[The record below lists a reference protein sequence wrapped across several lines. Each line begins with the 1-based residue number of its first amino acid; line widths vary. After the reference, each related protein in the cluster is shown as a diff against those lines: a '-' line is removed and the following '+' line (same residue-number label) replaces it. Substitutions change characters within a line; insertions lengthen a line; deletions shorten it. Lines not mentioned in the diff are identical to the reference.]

1 MRKLSF
7 FLCSH
12 TAACGTLVSCP
23 ADTPAPPAEDVQGPD
38 HWTSREAGPLN
49 PRETVM
55 EGWEGKDV
63 AKRRKT
69 QPEMEGDVQEGAGT
83 WSFHEDGRD
92 PRWESLP
99 EAGSEGAAFGL
110 DGMEVTVISR
120 LRLEA

>member
-1 MRKLSF
+1 
-7 FLCSH
+7 
-12 TAACGTLVSCP
+12 
-23 ADTPAPPAEDVQGPD
+23 
-38 HWTSREAGPLN
+38 
-49 PRETVM
+49 M

-69 QPEMEGDVQEGAGT
+69 QPETEGDVQEGAAT

-110 DGMEVTVISR
+110 DGMEVTVISASAAGGVR
-120 LRLEA
+120 GGSRWGGEETEPRVQTGL